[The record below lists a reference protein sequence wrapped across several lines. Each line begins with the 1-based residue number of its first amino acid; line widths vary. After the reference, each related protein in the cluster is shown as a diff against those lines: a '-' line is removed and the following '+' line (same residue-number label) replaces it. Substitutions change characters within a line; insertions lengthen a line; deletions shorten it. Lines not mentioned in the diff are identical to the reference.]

1 MKNLIYIFILF
12 PFLLGCSTNIP
23 SSNKNGEGLS
33 FEKNDRDEYDI
44 IVLDTGYDLFLR
56 TIAQPESFHSEEFY
70 KTRNSFYVNEW
81 NIRNSQ
87 PQRYDPNF
95 YSTYIDYNPSVEYG
109 VHFEYK
115 LYNFFKYIE
124 WKYKVRF

>member
-1 MKNLIYIFILF
+1 MKNLIYIFILL
-12 PFLLGCSTNIP
+12 PLLLSCSANIP
-23 SSNKNGEGLS
+23 TAAENSEGLS
-33 FEKNDRDEYDI
+33 FEKNDKDEYDI
-44 IVLDTGYDLFLR
+44 IVLDTGYDMYLK
-56 TIAQPESFHSEEFY
+56 TIAQPENFHSEEFY
-70 KTRNSFYVNEW
+70 KSENSFYVNEW

-87 PQRYDPNF
+87 PQAYDPNF

-109 VHFEYK
+109 IHFEYK